1 MTWGKAF
8 HNLGVTTLKD
18 LETVISPSCS
28 CRSINIKNAYL
39 IPHLFLLFIFT
50 TFMQT
55 TLTKATSIVPFELQ
69 EYAKLHHICLQ
80 TFGTIQDNLA
90 LAVNWHQHFTALY
103 KNWKFIAITQLP
115 LDCQMQYI
123 KIIEWQ
129 RPNSICL
136 TQHTEHFWNV
146 LSPQTSENVHVEVI
160 KWLTS

>member
-1 MTWGKAF
+1 MLDGCLEEK
-8 HNLGVTTLKD
+8 HSTTLKD
-18 LETVISPSCS
+18 LETVISPVVVDVD
-28 CRSINIKNAYL
+28 
-39 IPHLFLLFIFT
+39 LLFT

-55 TLTKATSIVPFELQ
+55 TLTKAASTVPVELQ
-69 EYAKLHHICLQ
+69 EYVKLHHICLQ

-115 LDCQMQYI
+115 VYCQMQYI

-136 TQHTEHFWNV
+136 TQHTEHF
-146 LSPQTSENVHVEVI
+146 
-160 KWLTS
+160 